1 MPYEPSKLSQTGT
14 AEFYPGEQ
22 FDLHSAALDIAP
34 ATEVIRQRN
43 EQLLGA
49 AADRVVDQA
58 LEDYAKKGIAEIEG
72 YLAKESKE
80 AQYTNAVEQATLW
93 LCYARGEAVKANE
106 R

>member
-1 MPYEPSKLSQTGT
+1 MPYEESSKLSETGT
-14 AEFYPGEQ
+14 AEFYNGEQ

-49 AADRVVDQA
+49 AADRIIDNAITDHAQQ
-58 LEDYAKKGIAEIEG
+58 GITKIET
-72 YLAKESKE
+72 YLDENARHVE
-80 AQYTNAVEQATLW
+80 AISRAGAW
-93 LCYARGEAVKANE
+93 LDFARNHELS

>member
-22 FDLHSAALDIAP
+22 FDLHTAALDIAP

-43 EQLLGA
+43 EQLLGV
-49 AADRVVDQA
+49 AADRVVDRA
-58 LEDYAKKGIAEIEG
+58 VTDYAQQGIADTERYLREKAG
-72 YLAKESKE
+72 YVE
-80 AQYTNAVEQATLW
+80 AINRAGAW
-93 LCYARGEAVKANE
+93 LDFARNHELS